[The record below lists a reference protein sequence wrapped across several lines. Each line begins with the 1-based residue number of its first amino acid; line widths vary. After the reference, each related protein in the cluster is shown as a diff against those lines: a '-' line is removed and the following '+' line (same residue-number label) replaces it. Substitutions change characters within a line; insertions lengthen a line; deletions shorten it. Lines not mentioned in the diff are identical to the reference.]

1 MKSKF
6 NEVYDMPIIHY
17 SELLALALG
26 VAPEELALRSHK
38 VKTDKVIE
46 KIA

>member
-1 MKSKF
+1 
-6 NEVYDMPIIHY
+6 VLHY

-26 VAPEELALRSHK
+26 VDPEELALRSHK

-46 KIA
+46 RI

>member
-6 NEVYDMPIIHY
+6 NQVYDLPIIHY
-17 SELLALALG
+17 SELLALVLG
-26 VAPEELALRSHK
+26 VEPDELALRSHK